1 VGGEHF
7 VIPVTVAHSWHMGAD
22 PVRAAALF
30 HTRSAPSPT
39 EREAI
44 SVREFQ
50 SPDGREWRV
59 WAVHPNAAISERRR
73 ADRRVTPVES
83 LEDPPVLERRRGP
96 DRRAAG
102 GSRPRS
108 RPGELL
114 PDRWREGWLVYE
126 ELSDAPQ
133 RARETRRLAPIPA
146 HWESCSEA
154 ELAEQLARATPA
166 QKNLG
171 TPRSAGSS

>member
-1 VGGEHF
+1 
-7 VIPVTVAHSWHMGAD
+7 M
-22 PVRAAALF
+22 
-30 HTRSAPSPT
+30 
-39 EREAI
+39 

-50 SPDGREWRV
+50 SPDGRQWRV
-59 WAVHPNAAISERRR
+59 WAVRPNSAITERRR
-73 ADRRVTPVES
+73 LDRRITPVES
-83 LEDPPVLERRRGP
+83 LDDPPVLERRRSP

-102 GSRPRS
+102 GPRLRN

-126 ELSDAPQ
+126 EMPRTPDTPC
-133 RARETRRLAPIPA
+133 ETRRLAPIPPQ
-146 HWESCSEA
+146 WESWSEA
-154 ELAEQLARATPA
+154 ELAAQLARATLA